1 MNWLLLPAGNP
12 GPYTGPSGNNTYLVR
27 GGEPL
32 LVDAGVGAA
41 DHLEAIA
48 RALDGRPLAR
58 VVVTHAHSDHA
69 SGAPAIAARWPS
81 AEFLKRPWPERDS
94 RYPVTWRPI
103 EAGERIAAGDVELHV
118 VETPGHAPDHVAL
131 FEPRSRVL
139 FSGDL
144 VSAVSSVVVP
154 GSRGGDLEAYL
165 ASLRRVLALRPSRL
179 LPAHGPVIEDPLP
192 VVEAQIAHR
201 EARERQILD
210 ALAAGAASVE
220 EILQAVY
227 AGVDPALAEA
237 ARDTIRAHLTKLRRE
252 NRVEETPEGRWRRS

>member
-1 MNWLLLPAGNP
+1 
-12 GPYTGPSGNNTYLVR
+12 
-27 GGEPL
+27 
-32 LVDAGVGAA
+32 
-41 DHLEAIA
+41 
-48 RALDGRPLAR
+48 
-58 VVVTHAHSDHA
+58 
-69 SGAPAIAARWPS
+69 
-81 AEFLKRPWPERDS
+81 
-94 RYPVTWRPI
+94 
-103 EAGERIAAGDVELHV
+103 
-118 VETPGHAPDHVAL
+118 
-131 FEPRSRVL
+131 
-139 FSGDL
+139 
-144 VSAVSSVVVP
+144 VP

-165 ASLRRVLALRPSRL
+165 VSLRRVLALRPSTL

-227 AGVDPALAEA
+227 AGVDPALTEA